1 MVRSRSAPHGFAGWV
16 GSIALGVMISA
27 YPCPARSQGQSGYV
41 GDDACTPCHQDTR
54 HAYDRTIHARVLT
67 EAVATSDRAARGCEA
82 CHGPGLAHVQS
93 AGQGEPHPDWIAFE
107 SRKSSRDNARGGR
120 GIRDE
125 QQVERENAVCLS
137 CHNRSRVRLWSGSP
151 HEMNGVGCTSCHTT
165 KNPASRR
172 NLLAAADQTTGCGG
186 CHSVAR
192 AQQLRNRHMPV
203 RSGPAGAGG
212 EGAMD
217 CSSCHN
223 PHGTV
228 TESLIAANSVNE
240 SCYDCHAEKRGPF
253 LWEHSPV
260 NESCVNC
267 HVPHGSIRPNML
279 RMAGPRL
286 CQTCH
291 VESLHP
297 SQNRS
302 PTDRFT
308 VGQNCAHCH
317 IKVHGSNHPSGNF
330 LTR

>member
-1 MVRSRSAPHGFAGWV
+1 MMSSRGMSHAIGTRLQ
-16 GSIALGVMISA
+16 SIAPLVLIFSCLVVA
-27 YPCPARSQGQSGYV
+27 DARGQSGYV
-41 GDDACTPCHQDTR
+41 GSDVCTTCHEDAA

-67 EAVATSDRAARGCEA
+67 KSVAHTDRAARGCEA
-82 CHGPGLAHVQS
+82 CHGPGLDHVQS
-93 AGQGEPHPDWIAFE
+93 GGTGDPHPDWIAF
-107 SRKSSRDNARGGR
+107 DNSPPLEAGEGAQDPKQ
-120 GIRDE
+120 I
-125 QQVERENAVCLS
+125 ERENDVCLS
-137 CHNRSRVRLWSGSP
+137 CHNRSRARLWSGSP
-151 HEMNGVGCTSCHTT
+151 HAMNDLKCTSCHAT
-165 KNPASRR
+165 KNPSSRR
-172 NLLAAADQTTGCGG
+172 HLLIAADQTTGCGS
-186 CHSVAR
+186 CHSTAR

-212 EGAMD
+212 EGWMD

-228 TESLIAANSVNE
+228 TEALISANSVNE
-240 SCYDCHAEKRGPF
+240 SCYGCHAEKRGPF

-260 NESCVNC
+260 NESCSNC

-279 RMAGPRL
+279 RIAGPRL

-291 VESLHP
+291 IESLHP
-297 SQNRS
+297 SQNRG
-302 PTDRFT
+302 PTDRFS